1 MTTQEKERTVS
12 DIKIDPN
19 LNPELVLLD
28 DIDAGIILATK
39 PGTLA
44 VWRSTGRYDLPY
56 VKMGRRVRYQL
67 SELYKFIE
75 SRSRTVTEYGEI

>member
-1 MTTQEKERTVS
+1 MTYQELQQLKQDGS
-12 DIKIDPN
+12 
-19 LNPELVLLD
+19 LNPELILLD
-28 DIDAGIILATK
+28 DEAAGKVLDTK

-67 SELYKFIE
+67 SELHKFIE
-75 SRSRTVTEYGEI
+75 SRSRTVTEYGEV